1 MFYARAVG
9 TLVQGVLANS
19 DRPPGSLGLA
29 RVSEAGVIEPPETP
43 LALLSGLGRVHR
55 RAREA
60 GPLITRQ
67 ITTAPIGECDLTR
80 LPNCRQVIDSD
91 LATGSS

>member
-1 MFYARAVG
+1 MRVFYARLG
-9 TLVQGVLANS
+9 HGPGVLANS
-19 DRPPGSLGLA
+19 DRPPGGLGLA
-29 RVSEAGVIEPPETP
+29 RVSEAGVIEPPAAP
-43 LALLSGLGRVHR
+43 LALLSGLGRVYR
-55 RAREA
+55 RTREPA
-60 GPLITRQ
+60 PLITWR